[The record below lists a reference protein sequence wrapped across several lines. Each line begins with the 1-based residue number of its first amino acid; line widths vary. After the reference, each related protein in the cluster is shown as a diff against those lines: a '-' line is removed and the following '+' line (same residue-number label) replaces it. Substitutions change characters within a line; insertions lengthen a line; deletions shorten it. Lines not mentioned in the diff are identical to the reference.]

1 MAFALYTVC
10 VASFCTVYG
19 HRLAL
24 QGPTGSVKK
33 SVAVMK
39 KQLQGLYRTF
49 GLSMFSLVM
58 AGVMMAWVKMGQAA
72 ALVTFVF
79 IAFFVLLLY
88 KFSVIYKLFYIPE
101 HLTVTG
107 ELKLSQVGNPTG
119 GEIDLAELQS
129 SEQRK
134 PSARP
139 SVRSGKLSAPSPRG
153 NVPQLGPG
161 SASVSQPEQSQS
173 SDWTPDDTPRGGA
186 PRPDDASNRNFLSDI
201 KDTFFGKQPV

>member
-1 MAFALYTVC
+1 MAAVYYIFDAAAMAFALYTVC

-72 ALVTFVF
+72 ALVRC
-79 IAFFVLLLY
+79 
-88 KFSVIYKLFYIPE
+88 
-101 HLTVTG
+101 
-107 ELKLSQVGNPTG
+107 Q
-119 GEIDLAELQS
+119 
-129 SEQRK
+129 
-134 PSARP
+134 
-139 SVRSGKLSAPSPRG
+139 
-153 NVPQLGPG
+153 
-161 SASVSQPEQSQS
+161 
-173 SDWTPDDTPRGGA
+173 
-186 PRPDDASNRNFLSDI
+186 
-201 KDTFFGKQPV
+201 